1 MFLETRGPAQT
12 LPGRAESGREDEER
26 PWPPIPTTLTKPQ
39 QTRAAFSLKKKG
51 RDRGG
56 AQRVPT
62 LCGSPGWILSR
73 QCAPLPPLSG
83 WQRL

>member
-26 PWPPIPTTLTKPQ
+26 PWPPIPATLTKPQ

-56 AQRVPT
+56 AQRVPPRPR
-62 LCGSPGWILSR
+62 G
-73 QCAPLPPLSG
+73 PPLRFT
-83 WQRL
+83 RLDFK